1 MENKEIL
8 DTVFKNQTPEIYIDF
23 TNSSRGNMII
33 NLNYNKTLSEEKK
46 PKNKIQYLIQIIY
59 YHYILTQYQEPIL

>member
-33 NLNYNKTLSEEKK
+33 NLIYNKTLSEERKA
-46 PKNKIQYLIQIIY
+46 
-59 YHYILTQYQEPIL
+59 E

>member
-1 MENKEIL
+1 MSKYFLNNLVDMENKEIL

-33 NLNYNKTLSEEKK
+33 NLIYNKTLSEERKA
-46 PKNKIQYLIQIIY
+46 
-59 YHYILTQYQEPIL
+59 E